1 MSARISLACLSYL
14 PLSQAG
20 KSTLA
25 SIIARALNWV
35 LLDTDAIFEQQ
46 HHTSI
51 GAFIQQNGWDAFRQ
65 AESEIL
71 ADVLSN
77 NTTEKVIACGGGV
90 IELERNR
97 ELIRRFKEYGL
108 VVHVVREKE
117 DILEYIR
124 KSDNCRPCC
133 EMDASSWEETLNLF
147 RECCSFEFP
156 SLTVPLT
163 PSQGKVDQ
171 RCSLKPVEQDFFR
184 LLRFI
189 HGVDTNKVLLSPG
202 HRTYTLSLT
211 YDDVCHAIP
220 VIDDLSIGIDLWEI
234 RVDLLKSWD
243 LNFLSF
249 QVAALRRH
257 SPLPILFTVRTTSQG
272 GNYPSPQENDHSA
285 VGHLSSLLEHGL
297 RLGVEYLGLEAT
309 YPSQIN
315 VSLPRLCGNT
325 TTIGSYYDYTGTLPW
340 NGPRMRQIYDSIVR
354 MGVGV
359 VQIINMVRRFED
371 NMSLRH
377 FAMSVERSPI
387 PLIAINMGVEV
398 SLAFYVRIYW
408 LNAYRGK

>member
-1 MSARISLACLSYL
+1 VSARISLTCLSYL

-51 GAFIQQNGWDAFRQ
+51 GAFIKQNGWDAFRQ

-97 ELIRRFKEYGL
+97 ELIRQFKEYGL
-108 VVHVVREKE
+108 VVHVLREKE

-133 EMDASSWEETLNLF
+133 EMDASSWEETLDLF

-163 PSQGKVDQ
+163 PSPGKVDQ

-243 LNFLSF
+243 LNFLSL

-285 VGHLSSLLEHGL
+285 VGRLSSLLKHGL

-315 VSLPRLCGNT
+315 DNLPRLCGNT
-325 TTIGSYYDYTGTLPW
+325 TTIGSYHDYTGTLPW
-340 NGPRMRQIYDSIVR
+340 TGPRMRQIYDSIVR

-398 SLAFYVRIYW
+398 GLAFHIRIYR